1 MCSAGIIT
9 LVDQCKLVLPIVSML
24 GVFIAQQFLQIISKT
39 LWRYVT
45 NGKAMLFS
53 VFSTADTI

>member
-9 LVDQCKLVLPIVSML
+9 LVDQCKLVLPIVSTL
-24 GVFIAQQFLQIISKT
+24 GVFIVQQFLQIISKT

-53 VFSTADTI
+53 VFSATDTI